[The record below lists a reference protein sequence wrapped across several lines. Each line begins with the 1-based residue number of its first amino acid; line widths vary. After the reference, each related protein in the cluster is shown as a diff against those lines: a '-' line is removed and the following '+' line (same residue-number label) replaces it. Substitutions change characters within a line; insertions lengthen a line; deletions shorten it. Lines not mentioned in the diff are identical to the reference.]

1 MNAAVSA
8 FVRSALYDGHRVLGI
23 KDGFE
28 GLLTD
33 QVWDKSFIFVII
45 KSLFDFCFDNFQ
57 LQN

>member
-33 QVWDKSFIFVII
+33 QVSHDMGMIALALCEFFR
-45 KSLFDFCFDNFQ
+45 C
-57 LQN
+57 